1 MSTTPTAA
9 GTRRTVQ
16 RVADTQVVL
25 EGAGVPVRR
34 ALPSRTAPY
43 ASVDPFLLLDH
54 VQADSRTMGEGF
66 PPHPHRGFEIITY
79 LLAGGAAHSDSE
91 GNQGVVHAGGL
102 QRITAG
108 RGIWHGEGPGGE
120 PGPMEGLQ
128 LWINLPR
135 RDKGIPPAYQ
145 GVEGARLPQA
155 RIGDATVKTLVGEG
169 SPTTLH
175 TPAVYYDVTV
185 PAGGQTELPLPDGY
199 QGFAYVL
206 EGQGQLGENRQAVG
220 AGQLAVLGQDG
231 ALPAGAGA
239 EGLRFVLAAGTPY
252 HEAPRWNGPYVD

>member
-1 MSTTPTAA
+1 
-9 GTRRTVQ
+9 
-16 RVADTQVVL
+16 
-25 EGAGVPVRR
+25 
-34 ALPSRTAPY
+34 
-43 ASVDPFLLLDH
+43 
-54 VQADSRTMGEGF
+54 
-66 PPHPHRGFEIITY
+66 
-79 LLAGGAAHSDSE
+79 
-91 GNQGVVHAGGL
+91 
-102 QRITAG
+102 
-108 RGIWHGEGPGGE
+108 
-120 PGPMEGLQ
+120 MEGLQ
-128 LWINLPR
+128 LWVNLPR

-145 GVEGARLPQA
+145 GVEGAQLPQG

-169 SPTTLH
+169 SPTALH

-239 EGLRFVLAAGTPY
+239 EGLRFVLAAGTPH